1 MIMPSSPLRRPYL
14 LLFRESSPDLYEA
27 LSVGER
33 QALMQ
38 KWNNWYQ
45 ELFDSGRV
53 SHGHPLDPDGRRV
66 SGADGQRVVSFRSQ
80 EVELAVAGYF
90 VVTVANLEE
99 ATEIAQQCPTLFLG
113 MTVEVRG
120 ITECCHLARS
130 LQASPA
136 F

>member
-1 MIMPSSPLRRPYL
+1 
-14 LLFRESSPDLYEA
+14 
-27 LSVGER
+27 VGER